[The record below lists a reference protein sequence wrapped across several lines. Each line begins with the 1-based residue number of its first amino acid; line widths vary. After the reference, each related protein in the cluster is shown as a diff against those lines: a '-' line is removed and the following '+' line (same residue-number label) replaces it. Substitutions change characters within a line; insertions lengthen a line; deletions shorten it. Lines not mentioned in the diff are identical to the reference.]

1 MGCNQSKGVQILKAQ
16 RTNYDGEYNRN
27 RENVECNGD
36 ELAINPG
43 MYVRKKEGKIG
54 EAYFKVRKLG
64 SGAYGEVLLCREK
77 HGNSEKAIKVIKKS
91 QFDKVRYEQGN
102 NNGVSS
108 SRSSRNSRNIRNI
121 RNHGRNDGGNLN
133 EDRLREE
140 RLREEK
146 FHEEIYNEIS
156 LLKSLDHP
164 NIIKL
169 YDIFEDKK
177 YFYLVTEF
185 YEGGELF
192 EQIINRHKFDEC
204 DAANIMKQI
213 LSGICYLH
221 KHNIVHRDIKPE
233 NILLENKNSLLN
245 IKIVDFGL
253 SSFFSKDYKLRDRL
267 GTAYY
272 IAPEVLKKK
281 YNEKCDVWSCGVIMY
296 ILLCG
301 YPPFGGQNDQDII
314 KKVEKGKYY
323 FDFNDWKHISDE
335 AKELI
340 KLMLTYDYNKRINAK
355 EALNSKWIKKY
366 ADNINK
372 NDQKTLLG
380 ALNNMRKFEGSQK
393 LAQAAIL
400 FIGSKLT
407 TLEERKELTDIFKKL
422 DKNGD
427 GQLDKRELIE
437 GYNILRNFKNELGEL
452 KNVEEEVDNI
462 LKEVDF
468 DKNGYIEYSE
478 FISVCMDKQILFSEE
493 RLRGAFNLF
502 DTDKSGKI
510 TKEELANLFGLTSIS
525 EKMWND
531 VLEEADK
538 NKDNMI
544 DFDEFVSMMH
554 KICDHKTS

>member
-1 MGCNQSKGVQILKAQ
+1 MGCNQSKGVHELRVRSRTCVNGPGPGPAQ
-16 RTNYDGEYNRN
+16 GQRQSGEG
-27 RENVECNGD
+27 NGNASD

-54 EAYFKVRKLG
+54 ESYFKIRKLG

-77 HGNSEKAIKVIKKS
+77 NGHNEKAIKVIKKS
-91 QFDKVRYEQGN
+91 QFDKTRYSEC
-102 NNGVSS
+102 
-108 SRSSRNSRNIRNI
+108 RNKSCENEES
-121 RNHGRNDGGNLN
+121 LN
-133 EDRLREE
+133 ED
-140 RLREEK
+140 
-146 FHEEIYNEIS
+146 IYNEIS

-169 YDIFEDKK
+169 FDVFEDKK

-323 FDFNDWKHISDE
+323 FDFNDWKNISDE

-340 KLMLTYDYNKRINAK
+340 KLMLTYDFNKRITAK
-355 EALNSKWIKKY
+355 EALNSKWILKY

-372 NDQKTLLG
+372 NDQKTLYG
-380 ALNNMRKFEGSQK
+380 ALSNMRKFEGSQK

-427 GQLDKRELIE
+427 GQLDKKELIE
-437 GYNILRNFKNELGEL
+437 GYNILRSFKNELGEL

-493 RLRGAFNLF
+493 RLRDAFNLF

-531 VLEEADK
+531 VLDEADK
-538 NKDNMI
+538 NKDSMI
-544 DFDEFVSMMH
+544 DFEEFVSMMH
-554 KICDHKTS
+554 KICDHKTP